1 MFTTTKIALATI
13 LIFGAASAAM
23 ANDRDYDS
31 ASFAQIEREAAEA
44 RNPTHMGNAGTANAY
59 YALPNAQDPLQSR
72 RKGHSR

>member
-1 MFTTTKIALATI
+1 MFNTTKIALAAITI
-13 LIFGAASAAM
+13 LGAASAAM

-31 ASFAQIEREAAEA
+31 ESFAQIEREAAEA

-59 YALPNAQDPLQSR
+59 ALPGAQDPSESR